1 VRQVVL
7 GTRGS
12 ALALWQARHVAASIR
27 RRHPEVE
34 VVERIVKTEGDIQQ
48 TEPLGR
54 SDVGVFVRRL
64 EQAMLA
70 GEIDLA
76 VHSLK
81 DLPTSQPDGLVIAGV
96 PPRHDPRDVLL
107 SVDGHTFDALPAGT
121 VIGTGSFRRRTM
133 LLHARPD
140 LRTEPV
146 RGNVDTR
153 IRKLAD
159 GEFGAI
165 VLALAGLE
173 RLGLDRMPYR
183 PIDVEVLLPAV
194 GQGALGLETRSDDAA
209 TRELVAE
216 LDDAATHRAVDA
228 ERAFLH
234 ELGGGCL
241 APATAYAVVRDGRLE
256 LRAAVGDADGVELI
270 RDDERGAAEESEEI
284 GIRLA
289 RRMKDAGA
297 TRLLEESRAQDER
310 SGPC

>member
-1 VRQVVL
+1 MRELIL

-12 ALALWQARHVAASIR
+12 ALALWQARHVAALIR
-27 RRHPEVE
+27 KQHPDVE
-34 VVERIVKTEGDIQQ
+34 VVERIIKTEGDIQQ

-54 SDVGVFVRRL
+54 SDVGVFVRRI

-81 DLPTSQPDGLVIAGV
+81 DLPTSQPDGLVIASV

-107 SVDGHTFDALPAGT
+107 STAGHTFGELPAGT
-121 VIGTGSFRRRTM
+121 LIGTGSFRRRTM
-133 LLHARPD
+133 LLHARPE
-140 LRTEPV
+140 LQTAPV
-146 RGNVDTR
+146 RGNVETR

-165 VLALAGLE
+165 VLALAGVE

-183 PIDVEVLLPAV
+183 AIEADVLLPAV
-194 GQGALGLETRSDDAA
+194 GQGALGLETRA
-209 TRELVAE
+209 
-216 LDDAATHRAVDA
+216 DDAATHELIVGLDDPATHTAVIA
-228 ERAFLH
+228 ERSFLH

-241 APATAYAVVRDGRLE
+241 APATAYGEVGGGKVG

-270 RDDERGAAEESEEI
+270 RDEEEGPVEEAAEI
-284 GIRLA
+284 GNRLA
-289 RRMKDAGA
+289 RRMKAAGA
-297 TRLLEESRAQDER
+297 TRLLEKSREEGA
-310 SGPC
+310 S

>member
-1 VRQVVL
+1 VHELIL

-12 ALALWQARHVAASIR
+12 ALALWQARHVAAEIQK
-27 RRHPEVE
+27 HHAEVR
-34 VVERIVKTEGDIQQ
+34 VVERIIKTEGDLQQ
-48 TEPLGR
+48 SQPLGR
-54 SDVGVFVRRL
+54 SDVGVFVRRI
-64 EQAMLA
+64 EQAMLSR
-70 GEIDLA
+70 EIDLA

-81 DLPTSQPDGLVIAGV
+81 DLPTSQPGGLVIASV

-107 SVDGHTFDALPAGT
+107 SPGGNTFEELPAGT
-121 VIGTGSFRRRTM
+121 VIGTGSFRRRAM

-140 LRTEPV
+140 LKTMPI

-183 PIDVEVLLPAV
+183 PIGVETCLPAV
-194 GQGALGLETRSDDAA
+194 GQGALGLESREDDDA
-209 TRELVAE
+209 TRDLVAA
-216 LDDAATHRAVDA
+216 LDDPATHHAVIS

-241 APATAYAVVRDGRLE
+241 APATAYGRVHDGAIE
-256 LRAAVGDADGVELI
+256 LRAAVGDADGVELL
-270 RDDERGAAEESEEI
+270 RDDESGGTDQAKEI

-289 RRMKDAGA
+289 RRMKAAGA
-297 TRLLEESRAQDER
+297 TRLLEKSRQEAER
-310 SGPC
+310 HDPS